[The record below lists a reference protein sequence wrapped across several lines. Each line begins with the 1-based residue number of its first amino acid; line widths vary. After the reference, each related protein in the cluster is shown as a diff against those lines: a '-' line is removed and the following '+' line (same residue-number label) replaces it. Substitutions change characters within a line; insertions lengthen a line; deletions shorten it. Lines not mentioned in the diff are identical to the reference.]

1 MTRYQQDEPRN
12 NCGVLGDEMNGVE
25 RLKSERMK
33 EQQYK
38 KEYVELLKVRLQNE
52 MKSAQGKRLSKIN
65 IWKFIQKKGEG

>member
-1 MTRYQQDEPRN
+1 M
-12 NCGVLGDEMNGVE
+12 GKKGDEMNGVE